1 MVDWDSNADGSSS
14 HPDCP
19 LCGRQTELRTVRHVE
34 KHVCHRCR
42 KMWSVTMDNST
53 KHGLKKLREDQ
64 VPAPSENIGTRI
76 QLAMQAAGLCEIDSG
91 EGKDRFWATGERKR
105 AKHVTSAVVRRAI
118 KNLFAHSSIKP
129 VAIQVTRR
137 NNTIHVIVMKPTIQA
152 EAAHITSN
160 ILNLLEGRGLHRD
173 AAFTALATRI
183 THARKMA
190 RGGFGDD
197 APLVAAQIELRQYLS
212 GKQIDIHSDPE
223 VIELLENSRSKHII
237 STYGGW
243 RRLAM
248 HNGATR
254 FEGDKDIANA
264 FNAKGRA
271 VGEWGGDVGWVTMIS
286 KSVADWLRSPK
297 IGEGRSDAPFRVG
310 DRVVRDGGDEGTVK
324 RMIKNGD
331 EAMDWICEVRFDN
344 GSYDT
349 VGQHYLTKAEPAD
362 QTRLCG
368 THGWQGNRA
377 WHHDFT
383 TNRKVWSPKLGE
395 GDGRQGFDVP
405 YDHGSEE
412 VDFQCFKCKKPFH
425 APWNWDPAQYPSC
438 PHCRS
443 GDVGEVHPVASV
455 GPEQRHRRPVAEGG
469 DLHEGRFS
477 YNVGDVVKGPFGNA
491 EILRIDPPT
500 MKNFNGAIHCR
511 QLDEFNEE
519 IKPGFE
525 FESNTFQFHGH
536 ADTGH
541 AKRLSQ
547 HTGGTWPANESLA
560 DRILK
565 GSLRECEELID
576 ELEARG
582 CGEYRDAGLGVLQK
596 VQGDGAQR
604 ITYDPKTGQFTSNIW
619 GREADVWMDESE
631 DKMLLADLLKQTGHY
646 SQPYPGGGI
655 QVFHQP
661 GTTGGDRRYW
671 HLKDAHVV
679 GTLSGPS
686 IHVMPHPLRE
696 NCVRTPITATTSNL
710 GRYIAS
716 CCIAKVKKLKP
727 GKKSTVKGI
736 DDCKLKVT
744 NLQKKGATGAATYR
758 VEPV

>member
-1 MVDWDSNADGSSS
+1 M
-14 HPDCP
+14 
-19 LCGRQTELRTVRHVE
+19 
-34 KHVCHRCR
+34 
-42 KMWSVTMDNST
+42 
-53 KHGLKKLREDQ
+53 KLREDQ
-64 VPAPSENIGTRI
+64 APAPPENIGTRI
-76 QLAMQAAGLCEIDSG
+76 QLAMQAAGLCDIDSG
-91 EGKDRFWATGERKR
+91 EGRDRFWATGERKR

-129 VAIQVTRR
+129 VTIQVTRR
-137 NNTIHVIVMKPTIQA
+137 NNTIHVIVMKPTVQA

-223 VIELLENSRSKHII
+223 VIELLENSRSNEPDVVIR
-237 STYGGW
+237 TYGGW

-264 FNAKGRA
+264 FNVEGRS
-271 VGEWGGDVGWVTMIS
+271 VGEWGGDVGWVATIS
-286 KSVADWLRSPK
+286 KSPK

-310 DRVVRDGGDEGTVK
+310 DRVVRDGGDEGTIM

-344 GSYDT
+344 GSFDT
-349 VGQHYLTKAEPAD
+349 VGQHYLNLVGQSRGPRR
-362 QTRLCG
+362 QRG
-368 THGWQGNRA
+368 TCKNCNVPIESYGRNEWWDKDEN
-377 WHHDFT
+377 T
-383 TNRKVWSPKLGE
+383 TCEDGKTHTNWRRVPVKE
-395 GDGRQGFDVP
+395 GDGRPGFDVP
-405 YDHGSEE
+405 YDHDSEE

-425 APWNWDPAQYPSC
+425 APWNWNPAQYPSC

-455 GPEQRHRRPVAEGG
+455 GPEQRYRRPVAEGG
-469 DLHEGRFS
+469 DVHEGRFS
-477 YNVGDVVKGPFGNA
+477 YKVGDTVKGPFGNA

-500 MKNFNGAIHCR
+500 RENFNGVIHCR

-525 FESNTFQFHGH
+525 FESNTFQLHGH

-547 HTGGTWPANESLA
+547 HTGGAWPANESLV
-560 DRILK
+560 DRILN
-565 GSLRECEELID
+565 GRLRECEELID

-582 CGEYRDAGLGVLQK
+582 CGEYRDAGSGVLWK
-596 VQGDGAQR
+596 VHGSKGEGAQR
-604 ITYDPKTGQFTSNIW
+604 ITYDPKTAQFTSNIW
-619 GREADVWMDESE
+619 GPEADVWIGEGVQLSPKPVDLDAVFPSVITDYSAPGYRLNRNHNLHQMLSRFWRSGKAWTCGKAYIIE
-631 DKMLLADLLKQTGHY
+631 D
-646 SQPYPGGGI
+646 
-655 QVFHQP
+655 
-661 GTTGGDRRYW
+661 GDRFYIYTKASRSQW
-671 HLKDAHVV
+671 
-679 GTLSGPS
+679 GNN
-686 IHVMPHPLRE
+686 PHPTLDAAVELCNTVANETIRE
-696 NCVRTPITATTSNL
+696 SCVRTPLMATASNL
-710 GRYIAS
+710 GRYLAPAS
-716 CCIAKVKKLKP
+716 VDKVKKLKP
-727 GKKSTVKGI
+727 GKKATVKGI

>member
-1 MVDWDSNADGSSS
+1 
-14 HPDCP
+14 
-19 LCGRQTELRTVRHVE
+19 
-34 KHVCHRCR
+34 
-42 KMWSVTMDNST
+42 VT
-53 KHGLKKLREDQ
+53 
-64 VPAPSENIGTRI
+64 
-76 QLAMQAAGLCEIDSG
+76 
-91 EGKDRFWATGERKR
+91 
-105 AKHVTSAVVRRAI
+105 
-118 KNLFAHSSIKP
+118 
-129 VAIQVTRR
+129 IQVTRR

-173 AAFTALATRI
+173 AAFTALAKRI

-190 RGGFGDD
+190 RSGFGDD

-223 VIELLENSRSKHII
+223 VIELLENSRSNEHVI

-243 RRLAM
+243 RRLAI

-254 FEGDKDIANA
+254 FEGDKDIAIA

-344 GSYDT
+344 GDYDT
-349 VGQHYLTKAEPAD
+349 VGQHYLNLIG
-362 QTRLCG
+362 QSRGSRYQRG
-368 THGWQGNRA
+368 TCSNCNVPIESWGRNEWLDKDKN
-377 WHHDFT
+377 T
-383 TNRKVWSPKLGE
+383 TCKDGKNHTNWRRVSVKE

-405 YDHGSEE
+405 YDRGSEE

-425 APWNWDPAQYPSC
+425 APWDWDPTQYPSC

-455 GPEQRHRRPVAEGG
+455 GPEQRHRRPVGTRPGYVRPNPHRHDPQGPAVMVAEGG
-469 DLHEGRFS
+469 DVREQMLDAGWECHSGNWMSPVTGEILSFEQARHEFLNPPDEMDDDLHEGRFS
-477 YNVGDVVKGPFGNA
+477 YNVGDTVKGPFGNA

-500 MKNFNGAIHCR
+500 RENFNGVIHCR
-511 QLDEFNEE
+511 QIDEFNEE

-547 HTGGTWPANESLA
+547 HTGGAWSANESLA

-596 VQGDGAQR
+596 VQGDGAHR

-619 GREADVWMDESE
+619 GSEADVWES
-631 DKMLLADLLKQTGHY
+631 KKPVT
-646 SQPYPGGGI
+646 
-655 QVFHQP
+655 
-661 GTTGGDRRYW
+661 
-671 HLKDAHVV
+671 
-679 GTLSGPS
+679 
-686 IHVMPHPLRE
+686 E

-710 GRYIAS
+710 GRYIAPDS
-716 CCIAKVKKLKP
+716 IAKVKKLKP
-727 GKKSTVKGI
+727 GKKATVKGI

-758 VEPV
+758 VEPI

>member
-1 MVDWDSNADGSSS
+1 M
-14 HPDCP
+14 
-19 LCGRQTELRTVRHVE
+19 
-34 KHVCHRCR
+34 
-42 KMWSVTMDNST
+42 
-53 KHGLKKLREDQ
+53 KLREDQ
-64 VPAPSENIGTRI
+64 APAPPENIGTRI
-76 QLAMQAAGLCEIDSG
+76 QLAMQAAGLCGIDSG
-91 EGKDRFWATGERKR
+91 EGRDRFWATGERKR

-129 VAIQVTRR
+129 VTIQVTRR
-137 NNTIHVIVMKPTIQA
+137 NNTIHVIVMKPTVQA

-160 ILNLLEGRGLHRD
+160 IFNLLEGRGLHRD
-173 AAFTALATRI
+173 AAFMALATRI

-223 VIELLENSRSKHII
+223 VIELLENSRSNEHII

-243 RRLAM
+243 RRLAV

-264 FNAKGRA
+264 FNAEGRS
-271 VGEWGGDVGWVTMIS
+271 VGEWGGDVGWVATVS
-286 KSVADWLRSPK
+286 KSPK

-310 DRVVRDGGDEGTVK
+310 DRVVRDGGDEGTIM

-344 GSYDT
+344 GSFDT
-349 VGQHYLTKAEPAD
+349 VGQHYLNLVGQSRGSRYQRGACTNCNAPIESYGRNEWRGKD
-362 QTRLCG
+362 
-368 THGWQGNRA
+368 GNTA
-377 WHHDFT
+377 CEDGKNH
-383 TNRKVWSPKLGE
+383 TNWRRVPVKE
-395 GDGRQGFDVP
+395 GDGRPGFDVP
-405 YDHGSEE
+405 YDHDSEE

-425 APWNWDPAQYPSC
+425 APWNWNPAQYPSC

-443 GDVGEVHPVASV
+443 GDVGEVHPIASV

-469 DLHEGRFS
+469 DVREQMLDAGWERHSGNWMSPVTGEILSFDQARHEFLNPPDEMDDDLHEGRFS
-477 YNVGDVVKGPFGNA
+477 YNVGDTVKGPFGNA
-491 EILRIDPPT
+491 EVLRIDPPT
-500 MKNFNGAIHCR
+500 RENFNGVMHCR

-547 HTGGTWPANESLA
+547 HTGGAWPANESLA
-560 DRILK
+560 DRILN
-565 GSLRECEELID
+565 GRLRECEELID

-582 CGEYRDAGLGVLQK
+582 CGEYRDAGSGVLQK
-596 VQGDGAQR
+596 VHGDGAQR

-619 GREADVWMDESE
+619 GREADTWES
-631 DKMLLADLLKQTGHY
+631 KKPVT
-646 SQPYPGGGI
+646 
-655 QVFHQP
+655 
-661 GTTGGDRRYW
+661 
-671 HLKDAHVV
+671 
-679 GTLSGPS
+679 
-686 IHVMPHPLRE
+686 E

-710 GRYIAS
+710 GRYLAPAS
-716 CCIAKVKKLKP
+716 VDKVKKLKP
-727 GKKSTVKGI
+727 GKKATVKGI